1 MGLSAGWLLPRV
13 GKWMESI
20 KYFFGVLLLG
30 VAEWMVSPIMPP
42 RVLMFGLAVLGLGY
56 GLYLV
61 FSLRW
66 GRVARAFGLVFTL
79 FGTVQLAGG
88 ITNAPDAFEPLAA
101 LSGKAEAKTPFVRI
115 KSVAE
120 LDAILANDHRTAMLD
135 FYADWCVSCKEME
148 KLTFPDGRVQA
159 KFQTMLLLQADVT
172 ANNDDDRALLKHFG
186 LFGPPGIILFDKGG
200 KEVANGRVI
209 GYQDAEK
216 FNQSLGVL

>member
-1 MGLSAGWLLPRV
+1 
-13 GKWMESI
+13 
-20 KYFFGVLLLG
+20 
-30 VAEWMVSPIMPP
+30 
-42 RVLMFGLAVLGLGY
+42 LGLGY

-79 FGTVQLAGG
+79 LGTVQLAGG

-120 LDAILANDHRTAMLD
+120 LDAILASQHKTAMLD

-148 KLTFPDGRVQA
+148 KLTFTDPKVKE
-159 KFQTMLLLQADVT
+159 KFGDMILLQADVT
-172 ANNDDDRALLKHFG
+172 ANNDDDKALLKRFN
-186 LFGPPGIILFDKGG
+186 LYGPPGIIFFDKSGQEING
-200 KEVANGRVI
+200 GRVV
-209 GYQDAEK
+209 GFQKAPK
-216 FNQSLGVL
+216 FASSLDSALRHSA